1 MKTMKAAVLHA
12 PGDLRVEQ
20 APMPV
25 PGPGEALVRV
35 TACGVCGSDIP
46 RVRTTGTYR
55 FPTIPGHEMA
65 GVIERIVPDA
75 ADGAAGVGAEGAAAG
90 GAAALLL
97 AVGDAV
103 SVVPLVPCRRCR
115 FCEIGQ
121 FAQCER
127 YDFLGSRC
135 DGGFAQYL
143 KAPLTNLV
151 RLPAGTTGEHGALL
165 EPIVVA
171 LHAVRNLGLSWGE
184 SVAVFGLG
192 AIGNFVAQWARA
204 FGASRIFGIDVAP
217 AKVGI
222 ARAVGLPDSID
233 ASALDVVK
241 TLREST
247 GSGVDVAFDASGSAS
262 AINQAIA
269 ALRAF
274 GRLGFLGRPAAGV
287 SIEGSSFEKILR
299 GQLTMRGTW
308 SFELASFPHHP
319 WAESAEALASGAI
332 KAGPL
337 ITHRVSLE
345 ELPAAI
351 EMMAAGKEFFHKVMV
366 LP

>member
-1 MKTMKAAVLHA
+1 MKMMKAAVLHA

-25 PGPGEALVRV
+25 PGPGDALVRV

-46 RVRTTGTYR
+46 RVCTTGTYH

-65 GVIERIVPDA
+65 GVIEQIVPAKDA
-75 ADGAAGVGAEGAAAG
+75 DPGVPAAPG
-90 GAAALLL
+90 L

-103 SVVPLVPCRRCR
+103 SVVPLVPCHRCR

-127 YDFLGSRC
+127 YDFMGSRC

-143 KAPLTNLV
+143 KAPLSNLV
-151 RLPAGTTGEHGALL
+151 RLPPGTTGEEGALL
-165 EPIVVA
+165 EPIAVA
-171 LHAVRNLGLSWGE
+171 LHAVRNLGLAGGE

-192 AIGNFVAQWARA
+192 AIGNFVAQWGSA
-204 FGASRIFGIDVAP
+204 FGASRVFGIDVSP
-217 AKVGI
+217 AKAGI

-233 ASALDVVK
+233 ASGVDVVK
-241 TLREST
+241 LLREST
-247 GSGVDVAFDASGSAS
+247 GGAGVDLAFDASGSPS

-274 GRLGFLGRPAAGV
+274 GRLGLLGRPTEGV
-287 SIEGSSFEKILR
+287 TIEGSSFEKILR
-299 GQLTMRGTW
+299 GELTMRGTW
-308 SFELASFPHHP
+308 SFQIASFPRHA
-319 WAESAEALASGAI
+319 WTESAEALARGAI
-332 KAGPL
+332 KTGPL

-351 EMMAAGKEFFHKVMV
+351 RMMAAGKEFFHKVMV